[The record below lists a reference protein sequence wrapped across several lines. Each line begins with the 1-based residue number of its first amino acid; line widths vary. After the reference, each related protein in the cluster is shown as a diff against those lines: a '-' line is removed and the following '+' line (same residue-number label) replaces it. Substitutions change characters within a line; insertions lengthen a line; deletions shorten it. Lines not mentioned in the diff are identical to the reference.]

1 MAAAVAH
8 GPEPAFRNS
17 HDPFAS
23 TQSDPFLDDHGNAP
37 TASTH
42 RFSSLDSDSL
52 SLASHAS
59 PRQLKR
65 TLRAH
70 LSETDRR
77 LQDAQRLGTSLLQ
90 QQQELSERLKEV
102 EAQEDEAEVSPELR
116 KRLAEI
122 GKEHDDI
129 GREIAKALL
138 APKARAVSSEDH
150 AATDGS
156 ETFSSHAT
164 PSPSK
169 VSVPNRKQRNQP
181 TSRAHDLQFATDI
194 STSLLAQVRQL
205 QAALSERD
213 EALKSL
219 TLEKARLDH
228 EAEGFSQR
236 FRALSESEQRYKD
249 ENWNLETQT
258 HELMAASK
266 EAAEREKRLNA
277 ALAMALAEKSK
288 AQNDLEE
295 LTVAHGQLGEEH
307 TVAQKAHDAE
317 LHSLR
322 RTVDA
327 ADAERSS
334 LQSRIEELTA
344 QNQELAKAMA
354 ARLWN
359 RDVEGSGTL
368 LTEQE
373 GHLRDISDNEHSP
386 PPSPT
391 KGTPRH
397 GGLESET
404 LKSSL
409 HHAHRMIQNLKG
421 NIHREKT
428 EKIEL
433 KRMLQDARDE
443 LEQRRADGSGIG
455 SGNKRQKMRADVFKK
470 PARPDML
477 GGSRR
482 ARTDVELEDQDWEDH
497 VAGDSPSVAA
507 ASRNLAVGL
516 GTSSGRA
523 TDMSDAYQTA
533 NETEGTF
540 DTAHERD
547 TTESEEFMTGAESLA
562 GDSSDELT
570 ETEGLT
576 RENTVRGPRGN
587 RPSLAFKNAG
597 DRSSFMSTAS
607 TSAGEEEDLKTPV
620 QAPPPKYRLKVG
632 RGAPLQSGSNP
643 SQSTPDSSRFRNVMR
658 DSPAS
663 FGNDHTP
670 PVAEQSLFAELGGYN
685 DDSQFGTPGRAS
697 IISPRSTPA
706 ADPESS
712 QSDTHLSQPTSL
724 LKVTMIDSGTMTEPW
739 QPETAPV
746 KQVGDAEVAA
756 GAAMAGL
763 ALPEEELSQPS
774 PSDFPLPPS
783 MNNSPLRADMSTQC
797 TPLKNQQESPLRNMP
812 TITPPKTIW
821 DEAHYD
827 EHSNAGLAD
836 VPSSSHQPQTTSLSF
851 SNIVS
856 HHTIPTIPQ
865 NSPLSSVISTQ
876 PLSFSS
882 IHNLE
887 TIPRAPAQEP
897 PRSSQTAI
905 STQRDFVE
913 SSTQCSDEAAAGA
926 VGAGVIASVGAAI
939 GSSQA
944 GERAGPV
951 IAEDDPTTGPANMA
965 LERDPK
971 SPPLQ
976 ESPGDNGQEPNPRA
990 GVEETD
996 TTKSISVSRSD
1007 QSSQT
1012 LLTSEQIDRAL
1023 QKNIPSGEPLAGAQ
1037 ESTSSPVL
1045 AQAAVAAL
1053 PPAISSKTA
1062 SKSRERASTGEMPS
1076 LRDPSPSKRPSSASS
1091 FQAAVASSSHPPL
1104 PPDHRTAIARAGG
1117 RLQSPVGDPQN
1128 SSHVA
1133 SLMGPPIAPA
1143 SAYRRPRTPADQ
1155 TMSVGSPTR
1164 NGATSRASHA
1174 SRHRPGSQ
1182 ISRRSSVSSFASE
1195 LDERFN
1201 IRTDGSG
1208 LPPSRPFEVGPG
1220 TDPRM
1225 IQAITQTMI
1234 GEFLWKYTRK
1244 PGRPEMSTTRH
1255 RRYFWV
1261 HPYTRTLYWSDQD
1274 PQSAG
1279 RSELKAKSVAIESVR
1294 VVSDDNPI
1302 PPGLHRKSLE
1312 VITPGRKVKFTAA
1325 TGQRHETWFNALSYL
1340 LLRNQETA
1348 AAGNHATSGLA
1359 AANGGLTAED
1369 VNEFNPGYLRP
1380 QQTTNS
1386 SRLSMSSYNSRTTHG
1401 TSAPNTDSR
1410 QATRQSL
1417 PATVVP
1423 TLAQHASTASR
1434 STVRHNPTD
1443 RLSRSQEHDQALGQG
1458 SVSSRFSR
1466 MLGSVT
1472 SRSRNRA
1479 SEPGP
1484 GMTGGRTD
1492 AGNKDSIYN
1501 ASVVS
1506 AGAHDSAEE
1515 LRKELLKQEREADK
1529 LENVRACCDGKTTTS
1544 RLQAFDQAS

>member
-1 MAAAVAH
+1 
-8 GPEPAFRNS
+8 
-17 HDPFAS
+17 
-23 TQSDPFLDDHGNAP
+23 
-37 TASTH
+37 
-42 RFSSLDSDSL
+42 
-52 SLASHAS
+52 
-59 PRQLKR
+59 
-65 TLRAH
+65 
-70 LSETDRR
+70 
-77 LQDAQRLGTSLLQ
+77 
-90 QQQELSERLKEV
+90 
-102 EAQEDEAEVSPELR
+102 
-116 KRLAEI
+116 LAEI
-122 GKEHDDI
+122 EKEHDDI

-138 APKARAVSSEDH
+138 APKARAVSSEDYP
-150 AATDGS
+150 ATEGS

-169 VSVPNRKQRNQP
+169 VSVPGRKQRNQP
-181 TSRAHDLQFATDI
+181 TSRAHDVQFAADI

-219 TLEKARLDH
+219 TLEKAKLDH
-228 EAEGFSQR
+228 GAEGFSQR
-236 FRALSESEQRYKD
+236 LRALNESEQRYKD

-258 HELMAASK
+258 HELLAASK
-266 EAAEREKRLNA
+266 EAAEREKKLNA
-277 ALAMALAEKSK
+277 ALAAALAEKSK

-307 TVAQKAHDAE
+307 TVAQKAHDSE

-322 RTVDA
+322 RSVDA

-334 LQSRIEELTA
+334 LQSRIEELTS

-354 ARLWN
+354 TRLWN
-359 RDVEGSGTL
+359 RDVERDGTL
-368 LTEQE
+368 LMEQE
-373 GHLRDISDNEHSP
+373 GLLRDISDNEHSP

-433 KRMLQDARDE
+433 KRMLQEARDE

-477 GGSRR
+477 GGSRK

-497 VAGDSPSVAA
+497 VTGNSPSVAA
-507 ASRNLAVGL
+507 ASRSLAVGP

-523 TDMSDAYQTA
+523 TDVSDAYQTA
-533 NETEGTF
+533 NETEGAF

-562 GDSSDELT
+562 GESTDELT
-570 ETEGLT
+570 ETEDLG
-576 RENTVRGPRGN
+576 RGNAVRGPRGS
-587 RPSLAFKNAG
+587 RPTLAFKNAG
-597 DRSSFMSTAS
+597 DRSSFISTAS
-607 TSAGEEEDLKTPV
+607 TSAGEEDLKTPV
-620 QAPPPKYRLKVG
+620 QAQPPKYRLKVG
-632 RGAPLQSGSNP
+632 RGATLQNAPSP
-643 SQSTPDSSRFRNVMR
+643 SQWTPESSQFRNVTR

-663 FGNDHTP
+663 FVNNQTP
-670 PVAEQSLFAELGGYN
+670 PVGEQSLFAELGGYN
-685 DDSQFGTPGRAS
+685 DAGTDSQFGTPGRAS
-697 IISPRSTPA
+697 IISPKSTPA
-706 ADPESS
+706 AALESS
-712 QSDTHLSQPTSL
+712 QSDIQPSQPAPL
-724 LKVTMIDSGTMTEPW
+724 HKVAMIDSGTMTEPW
-739 QPETAPV
+739 QPQTAPV
-746 KQVGDAEVAA
+746 KLVGEVEVAA
-756 GAAMAGL
+756 GAAVAAAGGTMAGL
-763 ALPEEELSQPS
+763 ALPEEELPQPS

-783 MNNSPLRADMSTQC
+783 MNNSPLRADMNTQF
-797 TPLKNQQESPLRNMP
+797 TPLKHQQESPLRNMP

-821 DEAHYD
+821 DEADD
-827 EHSNAGLAD
+827 EEHNDAGPAD
-836 VPSSSHQPQTTSLSF
+836 VPSSSYQQQTTSLSF

-856 HHTIPTIPQ
+856 HQTIPTTPQ
-865 NSPLSSVISTQ
+865 NSHLSSVISTH
-876 PLSFSS
+876 PLSYSS

-887 TIPRAPAQEP
+887 TIPQAPAQEFS
-897 PRSSQTAI
+897 RSLPTTS
-905 STQRDFVE
+905 STDREIAE
-913 SSTQCSDEAAAGA
+913 SSTQRTDEAATAA

-939 GSSQA
+939 GFS
-944 GERAGPV
+944 RARESVGLV
-951 IAEDDPTTGPANMA
+951 IAEEEASTGPGNMFA
-965 LERDPK
+965 EHDPK
-971 SPPLQ
+971 SPPL
-976 ESPGDNGQEPNPRA
+976 EDVSGNNGHGPNHKA
-990 GVEETD
+990 GFETD
-996 TTKSISVSRSD
+996 TTNSIAVSRSD

-1023 QKNIPSGEPLAGAQ
+1023 QKNLPGEDSPTGAQ
-1037 ESTSSPVL
+1037 EYTSPPMLSQAVV
-1045 AQAAVAAL
+1045 AAV
-1053 PPAISSKTA
+1053 PPPISSKTVSR
-1062 SKSRERASTGEMPS
+1062 SKERASVGEMPS

-1091 FQAAVASSSHPPL
+1091 FQAAVASSPHPPL
-1104 PPDHRTAIARAGG
+1104 PPGHRTAIARAGG
-1117 RLQSPVGDPQN
+1117 RLQSPVREPQN
-1128 SSHVA
+1128 SSHVS

-1155 TMSVGSPTR
+1155 TISVGSPTR
-1164 NGATSRASHA
+1164 NGTTPRASHA

-1208 LPPSRPFEVGPG
+1208 PPPSRPFEAGPG

-1294 VVSDDNPI
+1294 VVSDDNPM

-1340 LLRNQETA
+1340 LLRQ
-1348 AAGNHATSGLA
+1348 
-1359 AANGGLTAED
+1359 
-1369 VNEFNPGYLRP
+1369 
-1380 QQTTNS
+1380 
-1386 SRLSMSSYNSRTTHG
+1386 
-1401 TSAPNTDSR
+1401 
-1410 QATRQSL
+1410 
-1417 PATVVP
+1417 
-1423 TLAQHASTASR
+1423 
-1434 STVRHNPTD
+1434 
-1443 RLSRSQEHDQALGQG
+1443 
-1458 SVSSRFSR
+1458 
-1466 MLGSVT
+1466 
-1472 SRSRNRA
+1472 
-1479 SEPGP
+1479 
-1484 GMTGGRTD
+1484 
-1492 AGNKDSIYN
+1492 
-1501 ASVVS
+1501 
-1506 AGAHDSAEE
+1506 
-1515 LRKELLKQEREADK
+1515 
-1529 LENVRACCDGKTTTS
+1529 
-1544 RLQAFDQAS
+1544 